1 MGEMVARFQERVEW
15 FSHLETFGL
24 RVCNLVLGPVNGRAR
39 LVARLEEAA
48 KQLRVMQDE
57 LQAFSSLATQI
68 RDLVLERSDETLSL
82 VVALSSTV
90 E

>member
-1 MGEMVARFQERVEW
+1 
-15 FSHLETFGL
+15 
-24 RVCNLVLGPVNGRAR
+24 VNGRAR